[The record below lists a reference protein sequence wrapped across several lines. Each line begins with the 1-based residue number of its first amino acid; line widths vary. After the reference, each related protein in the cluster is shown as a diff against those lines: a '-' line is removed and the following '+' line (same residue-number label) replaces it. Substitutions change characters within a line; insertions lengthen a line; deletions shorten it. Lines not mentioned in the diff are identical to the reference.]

1 MTALA
6 NFGEVLD
13 AADRLK
19 LAEQEELVGILRHRI
34 IDQRRG
40 ELALEIREAKAEY
53 GEGRTEPRS
62 AQELI
67 DDILA

>member
-6 NFGEVLD
+6 NFSEVLD
-13 AADRLK
+13 AVDRLK
-19 LAEQEELVGILRHRI
+19 LAGQEELVGILRRRI
-34 IDQRRG
+34 IDQRRA

-53 GEGRTEPRS
+53 AEGRTEPRS
-62 AQELI
+62 AQELV